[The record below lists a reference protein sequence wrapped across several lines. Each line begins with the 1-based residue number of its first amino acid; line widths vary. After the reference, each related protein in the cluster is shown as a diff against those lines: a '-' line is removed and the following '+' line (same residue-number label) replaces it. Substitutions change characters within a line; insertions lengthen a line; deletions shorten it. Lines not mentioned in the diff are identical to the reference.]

1 MFLPA
6 EEYQMTKLPKILLG
20 LISELASIRDELGS
34 ALPRIDGEGRKDV
47 LHAHD
52 RLADLTANVTLLA
65 GQFTTKSLFSFV
77 KRRIGLA

>member
-1 MFLPA
+1 MA
-6 EEYQMTKLPKILLG
+6 RVPKIVLG